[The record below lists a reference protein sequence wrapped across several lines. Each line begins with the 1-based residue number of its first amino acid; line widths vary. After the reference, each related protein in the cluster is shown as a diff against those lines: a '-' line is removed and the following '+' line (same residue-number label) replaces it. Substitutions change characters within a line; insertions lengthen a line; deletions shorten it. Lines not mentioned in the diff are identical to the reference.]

1 MSATAWTIIGV
12 LLVFAA
18 LLLMGRWLYRSSRRV
33 PGEPEVVP
41 ESLREIAPFP
51 AEAEGVEPDDDV
63 YAPRGTRDHEVETQG
78 EEPRP

>member
-1 MSATAWTIIGV
+1 VSGTAWTIIGV
-12 LLVFAA
+12 LVVFAA

-41 ESLREIAPFP
+41 ESLREVAPFP
-51 AEAEGVEPDDDV
+51 AETGGAEPEDDV
-63 YAPRGTRDHEVETQG
+63 YAPRGTRDHEVETEG